1 MRFDAFDDWLN
12 WLEGLHPQAID
23 LGLERVAQ
31 VARHMA
37 LLPVAQTVITVGGTN
52 GKGSSVAML
61 DAILRQAGHV
71 TGCYTSPHIHHYNER
86 IRIDGREADDAAI
99 MAAFSAVDAARG
111 DISLSY
117 FEFGTLAAFW
127 LFARAGVDVWILEVG
142 LGGRLDAVNIVDADV
157 ALLTSIGIDHVDWLG
172 DSREAIAREKV
183 AIGRPGKPLVCGDPA
198 PPPSLSKYAETQG
211 IVLRRAGRDFSYK
224 LHERFWDWVNGDEGM
239 KDLPYPAL
247 PGEHQVQNAAA
258 VLMVLASLPQR
269 LRPDRDAIAQG
280 LRSTTLAGR
289 FERLDAGFEV
299 VLDVAHNPHGM
310 ARLVAALQ
318 ASPVPGRSL
327 ILFGVMA
334 DKDVPALLEQLAALR
349 CDWIAVAP
357 QTPRALPVETLVPL
371 LRGRDGVGTV
381 IAAASVADGIAQAR
395 SRLEPGDRLI
405 VTGSFHT
412 VAEARELLI

>member
-1 MRFDAFDDWLN
+1 MRFDALDDWLN
-12 WLEGLHPQAID
+12 WLEGLHPQEID
-23 LGLERVAQ
+23 LGLDRVAQ
-31 VARHMA
+31 VAQRMA

-52 GKGSSVAML
+52 GKGSSIAML

-127 LFARAGVDVWILEVG
+127 LFARAGVDIWILEVG
-142 LGGRLDAVNIVDADV
+142 LGGRLDAVNIIDADV

-172 DSREAIAREKV
+172 DSRDAIALEKV
-183 AIGRPGKPLVCGDPA
+183 AIGRPGKPLVCGDPE
-198 PPPSLSKYAETQG
+198 PPPSLFEYVEAQG
-211 IVLRRAGRDFSYK
+211 IALKQTGRDFSYK
-224 LHERFWDWVNGDEGM
+224 LHERGWDWTDGDVVMEQ
-239 KDLPYPAL
+239 LPYPAL
-247 PGEHQVQNAAA
+247 AGEHQVQNAAA
-258 VLMVLASLPQR
+258 VLMVLASLPPH
-269 LRPDRDAIAQG
+269 LRPARDTIVQG

-318 ASPVPGRSL
+318 VSPLPGRSL

-334 DKDVPALLEQLAALR
+334 DKDVGALLGELAELG

-357 QTPRALPVETLVPL
+357 QTPRALPVENLVPL
-371 LRGRDGVGTV
+371 LRGRDGIGTV